1 MMKKVATF
9 VFQVIVTTMIYTVCL
24 YLWYLLDHG
33 VKEFDWTLIVQG
45 LLFSILY
52 VPFSNWWNKKKGK

>member
-1 MMKKVATF
+1 MKKAATF
-9 VFQVIVTTMIYTVCL
+9 VFQVIVTTMIYAACL

-33 VKEFDWTLIVQG
+33 IKEFDWTLIVQG

>member
-9 VFQVIVTTMIYTVCL
+9 VFQVIVTTMIYTACL